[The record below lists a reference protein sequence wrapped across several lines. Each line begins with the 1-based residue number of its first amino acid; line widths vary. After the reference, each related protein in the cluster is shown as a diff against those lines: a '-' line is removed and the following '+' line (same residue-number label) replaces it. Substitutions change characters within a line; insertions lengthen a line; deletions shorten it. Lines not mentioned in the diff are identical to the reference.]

1 MTDLEKLAQG
11 CLYLVNLVYAPHHS
25 APGVANLDFV
35 VFAPRWMVAE
45 NTFRPPWF
53 HRNFMSEYMGL
64 IRGVSACLVWFR
76 EFSLVCRLF

>member
-1 MTDLEKLAQG
+1 MYCTALRRAEQQ
-11 CLYLVNLVYAPHHS
+11 
-25 APGVANLDFV
+25 GVANLDFV

-64 IRGVSACLVWFR
+64 IRGVSARGPRKSGPGRISF
-76 EFSLVCRLF
+76 